1 MSPAS
6 AGREWS
12 GTVEAPAT
20 IGNATVQQTRRRT
33 VTAALDTRLMLRY

>member
-1 MSPAS
+1 MPPAS

-20 IGNATVQQTRRRT
+20 VGNATVQQTRRT
-33 VTAALDTRLMLRY
+33 VTAALDTSLMLRY